1 MYCAELLDE
10 DWNTEFLAEVV
21 PLNHKNGLKR
31 TFSADSDGGFEI
43 EPGTLSEKIANRTFE
58 AHSRKKKS
66 LAYTKP
72 DEADLTV
79 ANRHRARSI
88 DLRQKEERLVAM
100 ERALLEEQEKLRQE
114 RELLSK
120 QKSVSILEIEEFEE
134 FKANHKRIASYVSSI
149 EEDTVMLRELGF
161 VVDPD
166 DYSVSE
172 FIELERGDS
181 SESGGSFLDD
191 LKQDSEEVNA
201 TTCNILKKLQN
212 MQRELDANPFLSF
225 TENPNIEAPTFE

>member
-88 DLRQKEERLVAM
+88 DLRQKEEKLVAM
-100 ERALLEEQEKLRQE
+100 ERALLEEHAKLRQE
-114 RELLSK
+114 REL
-120 QKSVSILEIEEFEE
+120 ILEIEEFEE

-191 LKQDSEEVNA
+191 LKQDSEELNA

>member
-1 MYCAELLDE
+1 
-10 DWNTEFLAEVV
+10 
-21 PLNHKNGLKR
+21 
-31 TFSADSDGGFEI
+31 
-43 EPGTLSEKIANRTFE
+43 
-58 AHSRKKKS
+58 
-66 LAYTKP
+66 
-72 DEADLTV
+72 
-79 ANRHRARSI
+79 
-88 DLRQKEERLVAM
+88 
-100 ERALLEEQEKLRQE
+100 
-114 RELLSK
+114 
-120 QKSVSILEIEEFEE
+120 
-134 FKANHKRIASYVSSI
+134 VSSI

-191 LKQDSEEVNA
+191 LKQDSEELNA